1 MTAGGRGSP
10 TPVGGGGRRRS
21 LRDFKELGGVRAPPG
36 VGRAPDRSQQ
46 GSEYNDGR
54 VAYSA
59 SRIGRSLL
67 YHDREAFRIDV
78 GAAEGGDRVGA
89 AAFDGADVDEEDL
102 VLSVVD
108 DAVELEA

>member
-21 LRDFKELGGVRAPPG
+21 LWDFKELGGVRAPPG

-54 VAYSA
+54 VAHSA

-67 YHDREAFRIDV
+67 YHARAAFRIDV

-89 AAFDGADVDEEDL
+89 AAFDGAGGDEEAP
-102 VLSVVD
+102 VRCVGE
-108 DAVELEA
+108 DAVEREA